1 MLRGSPL
8 IGYADL
14 GIPTGIGEEESA
26 MLEGKCRE
34 GQCIDRL
41 IRKFV
46 IKG

>member
-26 MLEGKCRE
+26 MLEGKMQGRPVHRSFNKKICY
-34 GQCIDRL
+34 
-41 IRKFV
+41 
-46 IKG
+46 